1 MQANIV
7 WFREWA
13 SKKEEDK
20 ISYRLL
26 NIFSIYRR
34 EIPLSLNNTDTD
46 SDTEEGTQQ
55 LHDDESLTTIFRCRF
70 PGAADHVH
78 LQFARQSPHLPVSN
92 WALLHS
98 SSGSRPFVIWS
109 GEAGI

>member
-78 LQFARQSPHLPVSN
+78 LQFARHICQ
-92 WALLHS
+92 WATEHCCIHHQVQDRS
-98 SSGSRPFVIWS
+98 SF
-109 GEAGI
+109 EAEKQEFN